1 LEVDVFAKEAE
12 KGRRGG
18 ELKEGSP
25 QIKRDSGRASVRP
38 VIVVWNFGDKPVT
51 LGKKG
56 TRECREVCP
65 TSSSPFSL
73 LPSLPHG
80 PSKVQSRSRK

>member
-1 LEVDVFAKEAE
+1 VFAKEAE

-38 VIVVWNFGDKPVT
+38 VIVVWNFEDTPYNIM
-51 LGKKG
+51 
-56 TRECREVCP
+56 
-65 TSSSPFSL
+65 L
-73 LPSLPHG
+73 L
-80 PSKVQSRSRK
+80 